1 MPYLYLAI
9 AVAFETIG
17 TSAMQASQQFTRL
30 WPSVLVVVG
39 YAISFYFMALTLR
52 FMPVG
57 IVYALWSGLGIILIA
72 LIGYAVFG
80 QKLDLPA
87 IAGLGLIIAGIVVIQ
102 LFSNATSNFFQTQ
115 RRISLSRRLFLSPNI
130 LGVWGQSPQLGV
142 AKGGATPRL

>member
-39 YAISFYFMALTLR
+39 YASSFYFMALTLR

-102 LFSNATSNFFQTQ
+102 LFSNAT
-115 RRISLSRRLFLSPNI
+115 
-130 LGVWGQSPQLGV
+130 
-142 AKGGATPRL
+142 AH

>member
-30 WPSVLVVVG
+30 WPSVLVIIG

-52 FMPVG
+52 YMPVG

-72 LIGYAVFG
+72 LIGYSIFG

-102 LFSNATSNFFQTQ
+102 LFSNTTAH
-115 RRISLSRRLFLSPNI
+115 
-130 LGVWGQSPQLGV
+130 
-142 AKGGATPRL
+142 